1 MTTSKS
7 MSIQDIH
14 NIYSFH
20 GKQPVL
26 KPSPKAAV
34 VAPVSAPPKK
44 SRATAARRDTT
55 LQTPK

>member
-14 NIYSFH
+14 NIYSFQ
-20 GKQPVL
+20 GKQPAL
-26 KPSPKAAV
+26 KPAPKTAV

-44 SRATAARRDTT
+44 SRATATRRDAT
-55 LQTPK
+55 LQPPK